1 MEERLQDKKDCEMH
15 LVRRLLVNGLRVYKS
30 VNYKV
35 STGLFARLVVGLISQ
50 CTNLIIKNGI
60 AIFKS

>member
-1 MEERLQDKKDCEMH
+1 MH
-15 LVRRLLVNGLRVYKS
+15 LVRRLLVNGLQVYRS

-35 STGLFARLVVGLISQ
+35 STRLFARLVVGLISQ

-60 AIFKS
+60 VYFQVLISDTSSWYS